1 VMDASFNVINESTR
15 VNSFFFFSGVDK
27 QGLEFQKKL
36 LCQRQKFLKLGEKN

>member
-1 VMDASFNVINESTR
+1 MYWGFGNISKIELD
-15 VNSFFFFSGVDK
+15 SGVDK